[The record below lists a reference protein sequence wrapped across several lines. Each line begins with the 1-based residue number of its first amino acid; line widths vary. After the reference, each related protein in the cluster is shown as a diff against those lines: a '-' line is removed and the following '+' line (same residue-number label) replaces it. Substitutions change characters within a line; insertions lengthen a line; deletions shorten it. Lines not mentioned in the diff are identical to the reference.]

1 MTGMTRAQATGPVLV
16 VGASGTLGAAITAA
30 LERQG
35 RRVFRASRR
44 GDAETVGL
52 DLAKNAEAWPL
63 PAGIVVAHLCAAV
76 TSIADCRDQPDAAR
90 AVNVEGIFTLA
101 RRLVAAGSRIVF
113 PSTNM
118 VFAGDQPFARHDA
131 PRSPQTAYGR
141 MKAEAERRL
150 LDLGEGVRVVRLS
163 KVLARRVPLFEN
175 WRTALAAGA
184 PIHPIADMVIAPVS
198 LARAADAL
206 IRAGDDG
213 AGRIIH
219 LSATGDVSYAEV
231 ARRLAVIMHVDA
243 ELVQPRTVAEAGL
256 VVEHTPRHTTLDM
269 SRVEAAIGIGAPDP
283 WQAIEEALAP

>member
-16 VGASGTLGAAITAA
+16 VGASGTLGAAIVAA
-30 LERQG
+30 LELQG

-44 GDAETVGL
+44 GDAETAGL
-52 DLAKNAEAWPL
+52 DLSKNAEAWPL

-76 TSIADCRDQPDAAR
+76 TSIAECRDRPDAAR
-90 AVNVEGIFTLA
+90 AVNVEGIVTLA
-101 RRLVAAGSRIVF
+101 RRLVATGSRVVF

-131 PRSPQTAYGR
+131 PRSPRTAYGR
-141 MKAEAERRL
+141 MKAEAEHRL
-150 LDLGEGVRVVRLS
+150 LDLGEAVRVVRLS
-163 KVLARRVPLFEN
+163 KVLGRRVPLFEN

-184 PIHPIADMVIAPVS
+184 PIHPIADMAIAPVL

-206 IRAGDDG
+206 VRAGDDG
-213 AGRIIH
+213 ADRIVH
-219 LSATGDVSYAEV
+219 LSATGDVSYADV
-231 ARRLAVIMHVDA
+231 ARRLAVIMDA
-243 ELVQPRTVAEAGL
+243 DPELVQPRTVAEAGL

-269 SRVEAAIGIGAPDP
+269 SRVEAALGIGAPDP